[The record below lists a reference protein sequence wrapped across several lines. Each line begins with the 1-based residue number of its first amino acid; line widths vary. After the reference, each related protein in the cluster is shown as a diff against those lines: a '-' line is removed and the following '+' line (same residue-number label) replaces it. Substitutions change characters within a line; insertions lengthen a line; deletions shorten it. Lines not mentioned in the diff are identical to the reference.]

1 MFKKSPEW
9 NLIIKYLAR
18 DKRGR
23 YILDININDYKVPV
37 QKEFK
42 FKDYPHQVSTQENE
56 TELRDEVI
64 PELVDLLQD
73 LHLKLFAEE
82 KDGIMVVLQAMDAAG
97 KDEAISYIFS
107 NLNAQGLKTTSFGQP
122 SEEEEK
128 HDYLWRLHRGKP
140 ERGEIS
146 LLNRSYY
153 EDVIVTR
160 VHDLLGEEHK
170 DQIKDDTDLWKLR
183 YRQINDHERYLEEN
197 GFHTIKFFFNMSKDA
212 QRNRLLERMKD
223 PKKNW
228 EFSFNDVKERQH
240 WDDYQEIFQDMI
252 NETSTSW
259 APWYVLPADNPWYA
273 RAVITKVMIEALEK
287 INPQFPEFTAEEKA
301 ELDKYIEQLENE

>member
-42 FKDYPHQVSTQENE
+42 FKDYSHQVSTQENE

-212 QRNRLLERMKD
+212 QRDRLLERMKD

-273 RAVITKVMIEALEK
+273 RAVITKVMIETLEK

>member
-1 MFKKSPEW
+1 ME
-9 NLIIKYLAR
+9 
-18 DKRGR
+18 
-23 YILDININDYKVPV
+23 INVNDYKVPV

-42 FKDYPHQVSTQENE
+42 FKDYAHRVDTQEDE
-56 TELRDEVI
+56 KEIRDNVI
-64 PELVDLLQD
+64 PELVDFLQD
-73 LHLKLFAEE
+73 LHLRLFAEE

-128 HDYLWRLHRGKP
+128 HDYLWRLHQGKP
-140 ERGEIS
+140 QRGEIS

-170 DQIKDDTDLWKLR
+170 DQIKKDTDLWELR
-183 YRQINDHERYLEEN
+183 YRQINDHERYLEEK
-197 GFHTIKFFFNMSKDA
+197 GFHVIKFFFNMSKEA
-212 QRNRLLERMKD
+212 QRDRLLGRMKD

-228 EFSFNDVKERQH
+228 EFSFNDVKERQY
-240 WDDYQEIFQDMI
+240 WENYQEVFADMI
-252 NETSTSW
+252 NKTSTSW

-273 RAVITKVMIEALEK
+273 RAVITKVMIEVLEK
-287 INPQFPEFTAEEKA
+287 INPQFPEFTDEKKE
-301 ELDKYIEQLENE
+301 ELDKYIQQLENE

>member
-1 MFKKSPEW
+1 ME
-9 NLIIKYLAR
+9 
-18 DKRGR
+18 
-23 YILDININDYKVPV
+23 INVNDYKVPV

-42 FKDYPHQVSTQENE
+42 FKDYAHRVDTQEDE
-56 TELRDEVI
+56 KEIRDNVI
-64 PELVDLLQD
+64 PELVDFLQD
-73 LHLKLFAEE
+73 LHLRLFAEE

-128 HDYLWRLHRGKP
+128 HDYLWRLHQGKP
-140 ERGEIS
+140 QRGEIS

-170 DQIKDDTDLWKLR
+170 DQIKEDTGLWELR

-197 GFHTIKFFFNMSKDA
+197 GFHVIKFFFNMSKEA
-212 QRNRLLERMKD
+212 QRDRLLERMKD

-228 EFSFNDVKERQH
+228 EFSFNDVKERQY
-240 WDDYQEIFQDMI
+240 WENYQEVFADMI
-252 NETSTSW
+252 NKTSTSW

-273 RAVITKVMIEALEK
+273 RAVITKVMIEVLEK
-287 INPQFPEFTAEEKA
+287 INPQFPEFTDEEKE
-301 ELDKYIEQLENE
+301 ELDKYIRQLENE

>member
-1 MFKKSPEW
+1 M
-9 NLIIKYLAR
+9 
-18 DKRGR
+18 
-23 YILDININDYKVPV
+23 DININDYKVPV

-42 FKDYPHQVSTQENE
+42 FKDYSHQVSTQENE

-212 QRNRLLERMKD
+212 QRDRLLERMKD

-273 RAVITKVMIEALEK
+273 RAVITKVMIETLEK

>member
-1 MFKKSPEW
+1 M
-9 NLIIKYLAR
+9 
-18 DKRGR
+18 
-23 YILDININDYKVPV
+23 DINITDYKVPV

-42 FKDYPHQVSTQENE
+42 FKDYPHRIDTQEDE
-56 TELRDEVI
+56 EEIRDDII
-64 PELVDLLQD
+64 PKLVDLLQD
-73 LHLKLFAEE
+73 LHLRLFAEE

-140 ERGEIS
+140 QRGEIS

-160 VHDLLGEEHK
+160 VHDLLGKEHK
-170 DQIKDDTDLWKLR
+170 DQIQNDADLWKLR

-197 GFHTIKFFFNMSKDA
+197 GFHVIKFFFNMSKEE
-212 QRNRLLERMKD
+212 QRDRLLERMKD

-228 EFSFNDVKERQH
+228 EFSFNDVKERQY
-240 WDDYQEIFQDMI
+240 WDDYQDIFADMI

-273 RAVITKVMIEALEK
+273 RAVITKVMIETLEK
-287 INPQFPEFTAEEKA
+287 INPQFPEFTKEEKE
-301 ELDKYIEQLENE
+301 ELDKYIQQLENE